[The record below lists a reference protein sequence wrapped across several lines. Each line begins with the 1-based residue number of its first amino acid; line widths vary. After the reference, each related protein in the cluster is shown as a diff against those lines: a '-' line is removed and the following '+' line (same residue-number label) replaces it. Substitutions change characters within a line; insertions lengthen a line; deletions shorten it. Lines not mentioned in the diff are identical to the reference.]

1 MAKAIVILSGG
12 MDSTVLLHHVVAAG
26 YEVYGLSFDYG
37 QRHRKE
43 LEMAR
48 YWGKKLCKEWKC
60 LSLLFMQE
68 IASNSALMDHS
79 KELPK
84 EHYTHE
90 NQQITVVPNRN
101 MVMLSIAI
109 AWAENI
115 EAEAVYFGAH
125 ANDNTIY
132 PDCRPA
138 FVKAIDSAARKG
150 TYRVV
155 EVRAPFILW
164 TKREVALRGKE
175 LGVDFDKTWS
185 CYAGEEEPC
194 GVCATCQERIDALSE
209 I

>member
-12 MDSTVLLHHVVAAG
+12 MDSTVLLHYVMAAG
-26 YEVYGLSFDYG
+26 FDVYGLSFDYG
-37 QRHRKE
+37 QRHKKE

-48 YWGKKLCKEWKC
+48 YWGERFCIDWKC
-60 LSLLFMQE
+60 LSLPFMQE
-68 IASNSALMDHS
+68 IASNSALTDHS

-115 EAEAVYFGAH
+115 KAEAVYFGAH

-138 FVKAIDSAARKG
+138 FVRAINNAARKG
-150 TYRVV
+150 TYQEV
-155 EVRAPFILW
+155 EVRAPFIYW
-164 TKREVALRGKE
+164 TKRKVALLGKE

-185 CYAGEEEPC
+185 CYSGGEVPC
-194 GVCATCQERIDALSE
+194 GVCATCQERIEALA
-209 I
+209 